1 MGLSNGMEMRMD
13 RPRDLRRWAV
23 VLILAT
29 TLVGA
34 CKDQASEEPAAS
46 GAATVEAVEG
56 TDTSR
61 VTLTADAAR
70 RLDVQTAAVR
80 ATNATG
86 TQIPYGAVLYDPSG
100 DTWAFVNVEGRSFV
114 RQPITVD
121 HIEGDNAFL
130 EDGPA
135 VGAKV
140 VTVGGAEIY
149 GAELGVGDDE

>member
-34 CKDQASEEPAAS
+34 CKDQPAEEEATS

-80 ATNATG
+80 ADAAG

-100 DTWAFVNVEGRSFV
+100 DTWAFVNVEGRTFV
-114 RQPITVD
+114 RESIDVD
-121 HIEGDNAFL
+121 HIEGDRAFL
-130 EDGPA
+130 KDGPA

-140 VTVGGAEIY
+140 VTVGSAEIY

>member
-13 RPRDLRRWAV
+13 RRRDLRRWAV

-34 CKDQASEEPAAS
+34 CKDQPAEEEAAS

-56 TDTSR
+56 TDTSQ

-80 ATNATG
+80 ATGAAG

-100 DTWAFVNVEGRSFV
+100 DTWAFVNVEGRTFV
-114 RQPITVD
+114 REPIQVD
-121 HIEGDNAFL
+121 HIEGDSAFL
-130 EDGPA
+130 KDGPA

-140 VTVGGAEIY
+140 VTVGSAEIY